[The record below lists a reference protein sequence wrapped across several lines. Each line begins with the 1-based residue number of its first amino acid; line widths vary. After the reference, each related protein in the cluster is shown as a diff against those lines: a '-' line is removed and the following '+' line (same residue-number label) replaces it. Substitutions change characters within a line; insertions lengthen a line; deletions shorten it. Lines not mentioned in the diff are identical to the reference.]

1 MMVATRDAAS
11 ERTRAVLLAN
21 GDTAL
26 VRPMVAND
34 RDAVAAMFYAM
45 SEENVYLRFFTL
57 GTSTIA
63 RHLDHLFDRRAG
75 SMAFVVEC
83 HGTIVG
89 VADIEPEGDNTAE
102 IALVV
107 ADNAHGLG
115 IGTILLEHA
124 AAAARAA
131 GIEWFVAD
139 VLSINHAML
148 EVFAE
153 SGFMIETHRDHDDV
167 SVRMNTTPG
176 PTEIAAASARSALA
190 RARAAS
196 RT

>member
-1 MMVATRDAAS
+1 
-11 ERTRAVLLAN
+11 
-21 GDTAL
+21 
-26 VRPMVAND
+26 
-34 RDAVAAMFYAM
+34 
-45 SEENVYLRFFTL
+45 
-57 GTSTIA
+57 
-63 RHLDHLFDRRAG
+63 
-75 SMAFVVEC
+75 MAFVVDC
-83 HGTIVG
+83 HDRIVG
-89 VADIEPEGDNTAE
+89 VADIEPEGDDTAE

-107 ADNAHGLG
+107 ADDAHGLG

-153 SGFMIETHRDHDDV
+153 SGFVIETHRERDDV
-167 SVRMNTTPG
+167 SVRMSTTPG
-176 PTEIAAASARSALA
+176 PAEIAAARARSALA